1 MIDID
6 WYIGPIEAYLVD
18 IQQLFSKNADHRHA
32 QNYLQFPLF
41 NETKFARIGWHN
53 NKVIYYSAG
62 IERSEYNESIR
73 IMSRHTRDRR
83 VDFGSRNSDL
93 SRGIETLDK
102 STQYALNL
110 GYKDIWVSREE
121 NPKLLNFFKDNSSFN
136 WNVSF
141 KSIPKGGQQY
151 VLGLVIS

>member
-6 WYIGPIEAYLVD
+6 WYIGPIEPHLTD
-18 IQQLFSKNADHRHA
+18 IQHLFSKNIDHRHA

-41 NETKFARIGWHN
+41 SETKFARIGRNN
-53 NKVIYYSAG
+53 NKIIYYSAG
-62 IERSEYNESIR
+62 IERIEYNGSIR
-73 IMSRHTRDRR
+73 IMSRHTRDRAI
-83 VDFGSRNSDL
+83 DFGSRSDDL
-93 SRGIETLDK
+93 TRGIETLDK
-102 STQYALNL
+102 STQYALYL
-110 GYKDIWVSREE
+110 GYTDIWISREE

-151 VLGLVIS
+151 VLELVIS